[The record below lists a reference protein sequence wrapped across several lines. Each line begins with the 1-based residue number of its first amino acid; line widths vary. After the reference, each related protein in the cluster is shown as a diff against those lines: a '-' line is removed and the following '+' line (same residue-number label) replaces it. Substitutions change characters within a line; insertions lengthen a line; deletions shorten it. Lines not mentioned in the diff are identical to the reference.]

1 MERKKR
7 ASFKTKELNTG
18 FHIWSQITTEHKL
31 KKDHIGKKVWV
42 AGEFKTKERLLL
54 NVHQKGER
62 FWPEGGYEVYEVDRG
77 ITRYYPLRKCRIHP
91 DELKTKRKIKNHE

>member
-42 AGEFKTKERLLL
+42 AGEFKTKERVLL

-62 FWPEGGYEVYEVDRG
+62 FCQKVDMRSMKLIVG
-77 ITRYYPLRKCRIHP
+77 SLDITH
-91 DELKTKRKIKNHE
+91 